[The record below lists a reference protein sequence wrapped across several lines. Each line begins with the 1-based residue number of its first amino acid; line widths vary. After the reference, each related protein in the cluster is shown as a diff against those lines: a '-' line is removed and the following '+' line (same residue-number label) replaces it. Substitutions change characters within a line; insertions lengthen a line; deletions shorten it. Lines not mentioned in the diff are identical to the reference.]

1 MKFKVKDLIQL
12 GIFAAIYFVLVGIS
26 GLICVLIFPGYSFLY
41 IPVIAA
47 LLAGTIFMLTAVKIQ
62 CFGAI
67 TFLATIM
74 GLFFFLSGLF
84 PSALIPAIGFGL
96 LADLIAYF
104 FKYKH
109 RGGLLLSYIVFS
121 FSNFGPIL
129 PLLFNPQEYA
139 EQLLIR
145 GKDHSYVNRVFSL
158 LFENAWLVVLIGTI
172 VAAILG
178 GLFGLRMLNKHFKKA
193 GVIK

>member
-1 MKFKVKDLIQL
+1 MKYKVKDLIQL
-12 GIFAAIYFVLVGIS
+12 GIFAALYFIMVGIS
-26 GLICVLIFPGYSFLY
+26 GLICILIFPGYSFLY

-47 LLAGTIFMLTAVKIQ
+47 LLSGTIYMLTAVKIQ
-62 CFGAI
+62 QFGAI
-67 TFLATIM
+67 TFLALIM
-74 GLFFFLSGLF
+74 GLFFFFSGLF
-84 PSALIPAIGFGL
+84 PSALLPAVGFGL
-96 LADLIAYF
+96 LADVIAYL

-109 RGGLLLSYIVFS
+109 RGGLLASYIVFS

-129 PLLFNPQEYA
+129 PLLFNPDEYVD
-139 EQLLIR
+139 QLLVR
-145 GKDHSYVNRVFSL
+145 GKDQSYINHIFSL
-158 LFENAWLVVLIGTI
+158 LFENAWLVVFVGTI